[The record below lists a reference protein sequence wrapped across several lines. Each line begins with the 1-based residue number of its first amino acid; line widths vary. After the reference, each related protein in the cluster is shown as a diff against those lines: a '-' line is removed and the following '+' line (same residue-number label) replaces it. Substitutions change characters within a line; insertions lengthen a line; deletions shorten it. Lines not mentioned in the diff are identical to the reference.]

1 MSNQSNLV
9 TQINL
14 VWSSQLITTKFIHSF
29 LSFFLF
35 FVFCFWPIGC
45 GQQNNTGRKQQEE
58 REGINPH
65 ACQSLHMLPQKYPCI
80 LSFSIRL
87 DMKPVHTEDWFS
99 ERQPS
104 KFIDNFKV
112 ININICLSTKSTTSH
127 NCKKGNHL
135 MYLSCNVF
143 KKLSYKGHL

>member
-1 MSNQSNLV
+1 MIQILFKNWRLKHLGPLRYTENNFVKIFAQLRKTFLKNL
-9 TQINL
+9 
-14 VWSSQLITTKFIHSF
+14 TKHKPFPDPTH
-29 LSFFLF
+29 
-35 FVFCFWPIGC
+35 V
-45 GQQNNTGRKQQEE
+45 
-58 REGINPH
+58 NPH

-99 ERQPS
+99 ERQSS
-104 KFIDNFKV
+104 KFIGNFKV